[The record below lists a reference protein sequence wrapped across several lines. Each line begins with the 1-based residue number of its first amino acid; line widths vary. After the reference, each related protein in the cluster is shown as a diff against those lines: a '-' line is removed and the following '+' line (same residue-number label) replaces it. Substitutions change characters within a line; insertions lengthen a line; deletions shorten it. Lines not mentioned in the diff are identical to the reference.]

1 MKKNIVISFGINS
14 KNFSI
19 WSNGSI
25 QNIFFLFLLLEKIEN
40 YNVYIVNF
48 GKPISEISCD
58 EVFKLN
64 EINFTDWED
73 IKNDVDVFIE
83 AGITV
88 DNSIIKELKDKG
100 TKIIQFRTGNAYII
114 DSEDILFNDNCKSL
128 NINKYDQ
135 IWILP
140 HHSKIN
146 KQYLEE
152 IYKSPTYI
160 MPFIWDSFIIDM
172 YNEYLKLNGFY
183 SDYQNIKKPKNILIM
198 EPNLNIIKSCL
209 IPILISEK
217 TYNKDNNLINKV
229 ILFNTN
235 KIKNNNKFL
244 SIIKSLNI
252 YKNNILQLEDRYN
265 TPFILSKY
273 GDIILSHQW
282 ENELNYLYLDVLYNK
297 YPLVHNSI
305 YFKDTGYYYGN
316 FNIESGSNM
325 LIESIN
331 GNNYNKQLFINNNII
346 KRFSI
351 INELNI
357 NEFISKIN
365 MLFQ

>member
-19 WSNGSI
+19 WSNGSV
-25 QNIFFLFLLLEKIEN
+25 QNVFFLFLLLEKIN
-40 YNVYIVNF
+40 DYNVYIVNF

-58 EVFKLN
+58 DVFKLDD
-64 EINFTDWED
+64 INFTNWDD

-83 AGITV
+83 AGIV
-88 DNSIIKELKDKG
+88 LDSSIIKELKDKG
-100 TKIIQFRTGNAYII
+100 TKIIQFRTGNAYIM
-114 DSEDILFNDNCKSL
+114 DSEDMLFNDNSKSL
-128 NINKYDQ
+128 TINSYDQ

-152 IYKSPTYI
+152 IYKSPTFV

-172 YNEYLKLNGFY
+172 YNEYLKLNGFDFKY
-183 SDYQNIKKPKNILIM
+183 ENIKKPKNILIL
-198 EPNLNIIKSCL
+198 ESNLNIIKSSI

-217 TYNKDNNLINKV
+217 TYNKDNSLINKV
-229 ILFNTN
+229 IVFNTN
-235 KIKNNNKFL
+235 KIRYNDRFL

-265 TPFILSKY
+265 TPFVLSKY
-273 GDIILSHQW
+273 GDIVLSHQW

-297 YPLVHNSI
+297 YPLVHNSN
-305 YFKDTGYYYGN
+305 YFKHNGYFYGD
-316 FNIESGSNM
+316 FNIDSGSNM
-325 LIESIN
+325 LIKSIN
-331 GNNYNKQLFINNNII
+331 GHNYNKQLFINNNII
-346 KRFSI
+346 KYFSI
-351 INELNI
+351 NNESNI
-357 NEFISKIN
+357 NQYVSKIN
-365 MLFQ
+365 MLF